1 MSTTS
6 IGGMEEGF
14 SLFIFDVQIINY
26 NMKPPKNPFFPELKE
41 LYFSCGAAPSAL
53 CMAVTGEGRNF
64 SKETL
69 CIMKVL
75 THSLWH

>member
-1 MSTTS
+1 MKPAKN
-6 IGGMEEGF
+6 
-14 SLFIFDVQIINY
+14 SLFPE
-26 NMKPPKNPFFPELKE
+26 MKD

-53 CMAVTGEGRNF
+53 CMAVTGEGRNY

-75 THSLWH
+75 TLTLISLALKLQKKP